1 MSRMLSD
8 SKTFVGSGMTL
19 DCLGL
24 IIGILKRK
32 DNTSCLHSFADDAM
46 WWIEE
51 DDFRKVML
59 LYGGNIP
66 LCQSLSLLEN
76 ADKRI
81 LFLFFTLIHRY
92 LHYNTK
98 RIQQLFIGHY
108 ESLCAEPDCTDQE
121 RIQAGKAYEQI
132 NNFIDECQ
140 DELFAEHQTMMFA
153 LENNELNFGNPIPMR
168 PDFAINVGVEKSRI
182 KTLMR
187 QAVLKAERERQRLE
201 DEALMKVIEEAKPEK
216 VSKQSQTKSANKKK
230 EQEKKEREEYE
241 KRCAL
246 AEAERQRQLKKK
258 QEQKKAKKAK

>member
-1 MSRMLSD
+1 MSSMLSNN
-8 SKTFVGSGMTL
+8 FMNCGMTL

-32 DNTSCLHSFADDAM
+32 DNTSCLHSLADDAM

-98 RIQQLFIGHY
+98 RIQQLFIDHY

-140 DELFAEHQTMMFA
+140 DELFAEHHTMLFA
-153 LENNELNFGNPIPMR
+153 LENNELDFGSQIPMR
-168 PDFAINVGVEKSRI
+168 PDFAINVGVEKLRI
-182 KTLMR
+182 KSLR
-187 QAVLKAERERQRLE
+187 IQAHLKAEREAKAKE

-216 VSKQSQTKSANKKK
+216 ISKQSQTKSANKKK

-241 KRCAL
+241 KRCAI

-258 QEQKKAKKAK
+258 QEQKKAKKNK